1 METILSTLNGIWAAH
16 ADLIITAVMAVVVA
30 VSLLQV
36 VPLMVWLER
45 RGSAVMQKRLG
56 PNRIGPLG
64 LFQGIA
70 DGSHRNLPGIEYLQ
84 GQTVSIHTNT
94 PDPLNLDGEIAGTT
108 PMTTTV
114 LPAALSLL
122 T

>member
-1 METILSTLNGIWAAH
+1 MLLAPDARCDDGLL
-16 ADLIITAVMAVVVA
+16 DL
-30 VSLLQV
+30 LLLRPTSRWNLLKV
-36 VPLMVWLER
+36 
-45 RGSAVMQKRLG
+45 
-56 PNRIGPLG
+56 
-64 LFQGIA
+64 FQGIA